1 MNTRKP
7 YWEKHPQ
14 YRHHYP
20 LAEINHESG
29 KWELFRVVYEPSL
42 DYVGGDYHEI
52 YWQGDLQHD
61 DKLEMG
67 ERVTNPKE
75 MLEQFIDFWLDENR
89 G

>member
-7 YWEKHPQ
+7 YWEQHPQ

-20 LAEINHESG
+20 LAEIQHESG
-29 KWELFRVVYEPSL
+29 KWELFRVVYEPGL
-42 DYVGGDYHEI
+42 NYQGGDYHEF
-52 YWQGDLQHD
+52 YWEGDFQLD
-61 DKLEMG
+61 MPAKEF
-67 ERVTNPKE
+67 VTNPRE